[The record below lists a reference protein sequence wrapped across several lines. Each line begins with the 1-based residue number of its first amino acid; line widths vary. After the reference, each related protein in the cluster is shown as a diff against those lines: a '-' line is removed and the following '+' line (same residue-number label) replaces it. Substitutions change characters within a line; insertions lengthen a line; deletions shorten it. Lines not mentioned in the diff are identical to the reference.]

1 LAKPKPESEVSY
13 TDLYNVY
20 TDMSKKSGRLVYPVD
35 LTDRS
40 GDLNT
45 IAEKLR
51 ISKAE
56 AVREAVRHYAEYV
69 RGLEVINYRQINK
82 GQAKKE
88 IESYLK
94 GKERVWTDEISDALR
109 VDPGLVNEAL
119 LELWK
124 EGWVEPKR

>member
-1 LAKPKPESEVSY
+1 MAKPKPESEVSY